1 MGPRLTTVA
10 KSHSISTDSSHLQTI
25 DLQPATMST
34 METIR
39 TLGAATAKD
48 FPTNRDRT
56 EAISACQTL
65 LTKLQDPFERV
76 WEAVVDFPALVAS
89 IKLCLDLD
97 LFRIWKSSGNGDQS
111 SHDLA
116 GMVGLRQD
124 DMLGKA
130 APDPPTPHSCS
141 HCIQSPQVL
150 TVQDVS

>member
-1 MGPRLTTVA
+1 
-10 KSHSISTDSSHLQTI
+10 
-25 DLQPATMST
+25 

-39 TLGAATAKD
+39 RLRTATEKD

-56 EAISACQTL
+56 EAIRACQKL

-76 WEAVVDFPALVAS
+76 WEAVVDLPALVAS

-97 LFRIWKSSGNGDQS
+97 LFRVWKESGNGDQN

-116 GMVGLRQD
+116 TMVGLRQD

-130 APDPPTPHSCS
+130 ASYF
-141 HCIQSPQVL
+141 SPSRSPSL
-150 TVQDVS
+150 CT